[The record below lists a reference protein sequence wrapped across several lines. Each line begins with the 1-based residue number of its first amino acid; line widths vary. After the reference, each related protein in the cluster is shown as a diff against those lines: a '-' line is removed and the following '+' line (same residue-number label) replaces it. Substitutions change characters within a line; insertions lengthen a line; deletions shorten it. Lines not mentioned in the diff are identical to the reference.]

1 MNLNSVFLCVFSVFL
16 CVKYDFFY
24 TECTGK
30 TQRDTENFVTFE
42 RLYIRMNLPYFI
54 AQRLIKGRREGTSFS
69 RPVNIIAIIGIAMGL
84 AVMILAVSVLTGFKQ
99 QIRNKIV
106 GFGSHIQI
114 LNFDSNYSLETTPI
128 SDTQSF
134 IPKIKQ
140 MPGIKHVQV
149 FATKAGIIKT
159 EDAIQGVVLKGVGSD
174 FDWNFFRSNMV
185 EGSSFTVTDTAR
197 TNEVIISK
205 KISDMLRL
213 KTGDSFAMYFVQ
225 DPPRSRKFTIS
236 GIYETSLEE
245 FDKMYVFCDIGHI
258 KRLNG
263 WEDNQVSGF
272 EIFIND
278 FDRLD
283 EMHMNVRDAIGYRIL
298 EGETQF
304 KVTNIRIRYPQIF
317 DWLNFQDMNVI
328 IIITLMLLVAGFNMI
343 SGLLILIL
351 EKTNMIGIFKALGSE
366 DRTLRRIFLYQAAY
380 LIAKGLFWGNI
391 VGIGLALVQ
400 LKTGLIS
407 LDPTSY
413 YIEVVPVNLEL
424 SHILLLNAGTMA
436 AIILMLLV
444 PSQLISR
451 ITPVKA
457 IKYD

>member
-1 MNLNSVFLCVFSVFL
+1 
-16 CVKYDFFY
+16 
-24 TECTGK
+24 
-30 TQRDTENFVTFE
+30 
-42 RLYIRMNLPYFI
+42 MNLPYFI

-69 RPVNIIAIIGIAMGL
+69 RPVNIIAIIGITMGL
-84 AVMILAVSVLTGFKQ
+84 AVMIIAVSVLTGFKQ
-99 QIRNKIV
+99 QIRDKIV
-106 GFGSHIQI
+106 GFGSNIQI

-128 SDTQSF
+128 SETQEF
-134 IPKIKQ
+134 IPQIKD
-140 MPGIKHVQV
+140 MPGIKHIQV

-174 FDWNFFRSNMV
+174 FDWKFFKSNLV
-185 EGSSFTVTDTAR
+185 DGSAFAVTDTGR
-197 TNEVIISK
+197 TNSVIISK

-245 FDKMYVFCDIGHI
+245 FDKMYVYCDIGHI

-263 WEDNQVSGF
+263 WEDDQVSGF
-272 EIFIND
+272 EIFIDD
-278 FDRLD
+278 FNKLD
-283 EMHMNVRDAIGYRIL
+283 EMTMTVRDMIGYRLL
-298 EGETQF
+298 EEDAKF

-351 EKTNMIGIFKALGSE
+351 EKTNMIGVFKALGSE
-366 DRTLRRIFLYQAAY
+366 NGTIRKVFLYQAAY

-391 VGIGLALVQ
+391 IGIGLAFIQ
-400 LKTGLIS
+400 LKTGLIT
-407 LDPTSY
+407 LDATSY
-413 YIEVVPVNLEL
+413 YIKTVPVNLEV

-436 AIILMLLV
+436 AIIMMLLV

>member
-1 MNLNSVFLCVFSVFL
+1 
-16 CVKYDFFY
+16 
-24 TECTGK
+24 
-30 TQRDTENFVTFE
+30 
-42 RLYIRMNLPYFI
+42 MNLPYFI
-54 AQRLIKGRREGTSFS
+54 AQRLIKGRREGPSFS
-69 RPVNIIAIIGIAMGL
+69 RPVNIIAVIGIALGL
-84 AVMILAVSVLTGFKQ
+84 AVMIIAVSVLTGFKQ
-99 QIRNKIV
+99 QIRDKIV
-106 GFGSHIQI
+106 GFGSNIQI
-114 LNFDSNYSLETTPI
+114 LNFDSNYSLETIPI

-134 IPKIKQ
+134 IPKIKLI
-140 MPGIKHVQV
+140 PGIKHIQV

-159 EDAIQGVVLKGVGSD
+159 AEVFQGVVLKGVGSD
-174 FDWNFFRSNMV
+174 FDWRFFKTNLI
-185 EGSSFTVTDTAR
+185 EGSVFTVTDTGR

-245 FDKMYVFCDIGHI
+245 FDKMYVYCDIGHI

-263 WEDNQVSGF
+263 WTDDQISGF
-272 EIFIND
+272 EIFIDD
-278 FDRLD
+278 FDKLD
-283 EMHMNVRDAIGYRIL
+283 EMHMAVRDAIGYRLL
-298 EGETQF
+298 EDETKF
-304 KVTNIRIRYPQIF
+304 KVTNIRLRYPQIF
-317 DWLNFQDMNVI
+317 DWLNFQDMNVV

-366 DRTLRRIFLYQAAY
+366 NATIRKVFLYQAAY

-391 VGIGLALVQ
+391 IGIGLAYIQ
-400 LKTGLIS
+400 LSTGLIT

-413 YIEVVPVNLEL
+413 YIKTVPVNLEL

>member
-1 MNLNSVFLCVFSVFL
+1 
-16 CVKYDFFY
+16 
-24 TECTGK
+24 
-30 TQRDTENFVTFE
+30 
-42 RLYIRMNLPYFI
+42 MNLPYFI

-69 RPVNIIAIIGIAMGL
+69 RPVNIIAIIGIALGL
-84 AVMILAVSVLTGFKQ
+84 AVMILAVSILTGFKQ
-99 QIRNKIV
+99 QIRDKIV
-106 GFGSHIQI
+106 GFGSNIQI
-114 LNFDSNYSLETTPI
+114 LNFDSNMSLETIPI

-140 MPGIKHVQV
+140 IPGIKHIQA

-159 EDAIQGVVLKGVGSD
+159 TDAIQGVVLKGIGSD
-174 FDWNFFRSNMV
+174 FDWRFFKSNMV
-185 EGSSFTVTDTAR
+185 DGSVFNVTDTGR

-213 KTGDSFAMYFVQ
+213 KKGDSFAMYFVQ

-245 FDKMYVFCDIGHI
+245 FDKLYIFCDIGHI

-263 WEDNQVSGF
+263 WADDQVSGF
-272 EIFIND
+272 ELFIDD

-283 EMHMNVRDAIGYRIL
+283 ELTLAVRDAVGYKL
-298 EGETQF
+298 LDDETKF

-328 IIITLMLLVAGFNMI
+328 IIIALMLLVAGFNMI

-366 DRTLRRIFLYQAAY
+366 NRTIRKVFLYQAAY
-380 LIAKGLFWGNI
+380 LIGKGLFWGNAI
-391 VGIGLALVQ
+391 GIGLALLQ
-400 LKTGLIS
+400 LKTGLIT
-407 LDPTSY
+407 LDASSY
-413 YIEVVPVNLEL
+413 YIKTVPVNLQL

-436 AIILMLLV
+436 AIILMLLI
-444 PSQLISR
+444 PSQLVSR

-457 IKYD
+457 IRYD